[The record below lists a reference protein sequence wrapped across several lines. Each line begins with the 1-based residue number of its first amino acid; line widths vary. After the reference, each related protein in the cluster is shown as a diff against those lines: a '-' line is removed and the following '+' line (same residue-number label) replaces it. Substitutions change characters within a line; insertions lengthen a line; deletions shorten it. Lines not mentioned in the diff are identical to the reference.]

1 MKLAKVIAGVVA
13 SLGLMFTFGSIGN
26 LDYTEAC
33 GQALSAADIFTE
45 FAKAW
50 VGLLI
55 FTAGAGTIWLIDR
68 YQEWKE
74 TSEAFKRFSESRRNR
89 T

>member
-1 MKLAKVIAGVVA
+1 MKLAKVIAGVVSA
-13 SLGLMFTFGSIGN
+13 LGLMLTFGSVGN

-45 FAKAW
+45 FGKAW
-50 VGLLI
+50 IGLLI
-55 FTAGAGTIWLIDR
+55 FTAGAGTIWLIER

-74 TSEAFKRFSESRRNR
+74 TSEEFERFVESRRNR